1 MEISSVYIMANQNII
16 DDPYSKEQ
24 LGIYFDPFI
33 YKHIKELKLDGININ
48 NLIIVFWDIS
58 NFSALIKELK
68 ALMKKLFKKQGPIFE
83 EVEYLL
89 RDYHSEATRVIKKNN
104 GILDKF
110 IGDGIFAYFG
120 YQDKKFDIDHSKA
133 MNAAL
138 EFKTNFIKI
147 KEKHMK
153 ILYSHY
159 NYKPTTDI
167 NLKCAM
173 HIGQVLFGYWYS
185 PLRSQITAIGDD
197 VNFCS
202 RLEGFACKDQIIISK
217 ELNNELR
224 KITNNIFRT
233 KKIKIPE
240 DKKLKTYEHVK
251 YVYELIGKNK
261 QVLD

>member
-1 MEISSVYIMANQNII
+1 MANQNII
-16 DDPYSKEQ
+16 DDPYSKKQ

-68 ALMKKLFKKQGPIFE
+68 ALMKKLFKKHGPIFE

-202 RLEGFACKDQIIISK
+202 RLEGFAGKDQIIISK

>member
-1 MEISSVYIMANQNII
+1 MANQNII
-16 DDPYSKEQ
+16 DDPYSKKQ

-48 NLIIVFWDIS
+48 NMIMVFWDIS

-68 ALMKKLFKKQGPIFE
+68 ALMKKLFKKHGPIFE

-202 RLEGFACKDQIIISK
+202 RLEGFAGKDQIIISK

>member
-1 MEISSVYIMANQNII
+1 MANQNII

-202 RLEGFACKDQIIISK
+202 RLEGFAGKDQIIISK

-233 KKIKIPE
+233 KKIKISE